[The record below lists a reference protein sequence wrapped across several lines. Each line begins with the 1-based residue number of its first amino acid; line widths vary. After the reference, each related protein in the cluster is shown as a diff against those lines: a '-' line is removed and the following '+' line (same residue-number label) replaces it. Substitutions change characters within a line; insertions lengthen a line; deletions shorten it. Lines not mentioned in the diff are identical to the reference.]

1 MGLDSLSQFEYRGL
15 DLHKN
20 LHGLEFHNQRK
31 PQEKALPLLRTTKE
45 KGAKKPKAKTK
56 KPNKRSKETQQPTKE
71 KWKKGKET
79 QSKDKETQQEE
90 QRGFF
95 AI

>member
-1 MGLDSLSQFEYRGL
+1 M
-15 DLHKN
+15 HKN
-20 LHGLEFHNQRK
+20 LHELEFHNQRK
-31 PQEKALPLLRTTKE
+31 PQEKALPRLRTTKE
-45 KGAKKPKAKTK
+45 KRAKKPKAKIK
-56 KPNKRSKETQQPTKE
+56 KPSKQTKE
-71 KWKKGKET
+71 KRKKGKET